1 MPISALPFQQRE
13 KWPLR
18 DKVLHNLRR
27 NNGFTLL
34 EVMVALAIF
43 SLAAL
48 ALIRL
53 QAFSMRS
60 VTNVVAHDMAWQV
73 ARNRGAELL
82 SDTATP
88 VLGNTQGSE
97 TFGGRVFQWTQTAK
111 KTDDAQIVR
120 IDIVVESKD
129 GGRALLKLARP
140 VTL

>member
-1 MPISALPFQQRE
+1 MS
-13 KWPLR
+13 PLR
-18 DKVLHNLRR
+18 GEALHNMRR
-27 NNGFTLL
+27 ANGFTLL

-53 QAFSMRS
+53 QAFSIRS
-60 VTNVVAHDMAWQV
+60 AADVVGHDMAWQV

-82 SDTATP
+82 SDSAAP

-97 TFGGRVFQWTQTAK
+97 NFGGRIFQWTQTAK

-120 IDIVVESKD
+120 IDILVESAD
-129 GGRALLKLARP
+129 GGRALLKVARP